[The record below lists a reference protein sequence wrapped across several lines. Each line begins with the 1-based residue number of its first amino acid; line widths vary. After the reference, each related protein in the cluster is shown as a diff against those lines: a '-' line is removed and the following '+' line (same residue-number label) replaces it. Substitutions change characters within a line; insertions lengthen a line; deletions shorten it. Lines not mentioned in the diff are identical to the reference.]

1 MPLLLAIL
9 ALTGCGP
16 KGPMALAPNVAGP
29 VVNGSLQFSAQGMLN
44 IQPGIG
50 IELVTA
56 IDLTNTG
63 TGPIRVDL
71 SRSRISVDGM
81 PYQRCR
87 YGQDAD
93 PALLMANL
101 APGAAGTVSVT
112 CKDVGRPV
120 DTIDLKFAASGTGAD
135 GTVIAGFM
143 GLGARP

>member
-1 MPLLLAIL
+1 MALKPN
-9 ALTGCGP
+9 LTGP
-16 KGPMALAPNVAGP
+16 IAS
-29 VVNGSLQFSAQGMLN
+29 GSLQFTAEGTLN
-44 IQPGIG
+44 IQPGVG
-50 IELVTA
+50 IELVTVM
-56 IDLTNTG
+56 DVTNAG

-93 PALLMANL
+93 PALLMVNL
-101 APGAAGTVSVT
+101 APGAIGTVSVT
-112 CKDVGRPV
+112 CKDVSRPV
-120 DTIDLKFAASGTGAD
+120 DTIDLKFTASGTGAD